1 MLELSSLIQNL
12 VNLIRNALS
21 PVFSILMGFLNPVVA
36 VAAGL
41 TSIVAWLLGALADP
55 QGAMNSVVNTTID
68 VIAAFLP
75 STPESLKLG
84 TLLDGVAASMPAV
97 GRGIISEIFITISS
111 MFALVAVI
119 KLYKL
124 IPFKAT

>member
-1 MLELSSLIQNL
+1 MLDLPSLIQNL
-12 VNLIRNALS
+12 VITIRNALS
-21 PVFSILMGFLNPVVA
+21 PVFSILMVFLNPIVA
-36 VAAGL
+36 VATGL

-55 QGAMNSVVNTTID
+55 QGAMNSIVNKTID

-84 TLLDGVAASMPAV
+84 FLLDSVAASMPAV
-97 GRGIISEIFITISS
+97 GRGVISEIFVTISA
-111 MFALVAVI
+111 MFGLVAII